1 MAIISGYPTV
11 TPSTSDHVLGTQVV
25 PITEEIRTVQ
35 FTLGSIAAFQ
45 VPTSL
50 TFAGDTGAGT
60 VALIT
65 QTFTVGG
72 TANEIKTSSTGQT
85 LSISLADGA
94 YNATPAAGTNLEL
107 PDGSAAITQT
117 AGDNTRKVATTAFV
131 TAAIATSDTLAEVL
145 ANGNTTGGTD
155 LAVSAGDDITFTPT
169 SALKGETINIENA
182 AGTASYLILNS
193 TGGTFAGDLTVSGGD
208 ITSNGLQIISNST
221 TASTLLI
228 GDVTLG
234 DTIQEMRLQVYGAD
248 LINLQDNEVSLKSN
262 IVKVTGSLSTT
273 APATYLGLLSSTG
286 VLTKR
291 TPTQVLAD
299 ISGDLIKINA
309 SPGVELYYS
318 TTKRLETAANGVQ
331 IYGGLGDVNTTLGTA
346 GQVLSSTGA
355 GILWA
360 DASGGSLNSL
370 TDCLVT
376 ANSIFLG
383 NDPTATWNNAL
394 YNSSVGITSLS
405 VITTGD
411 NNTVMGYDAGRSI
424 TEGSGNVL
432 IGKDV
437 GELIT
442 TGLTNVMVGYLVGKS
457 IVDGGGN
464 IVLGSS
470 SFDLTAGDTQNQIVI
485 GNSAGRVLDTFKH
498 NICIGNYS
506 GNLLTSGGWNTLIG
520 YNAGNK
526 LTSGGDNT
534 IIGSDAGKDVTGS
547 DNTLVGRYAG
557 TSMTTGSG
565 SVLIGN
571 EAGKL
576 LTTGNYNVAIGSK
589 ALESANAG
597 TYSVAIGF
605 SSLNDQN
612 LGTPGAQANN
622 TAVGA
627 FSGSSITSGIKN
639 TILGTVAGSAL
650 TTGSNNTLIGYNAEP
665 DGAIATNQTVIGYSA
680 VGHGDNITVIGNAS
694 NTAIHPGADNVVDLG
709 STTYSFKDSHIQGTS
724 NAGGF
729 KVDAMQA
736 VPASATAT
744 GTVGDIRFT
753 ASAIYVCVATDTW
766 KKADITTF

>member
-72 TANEIKTSSTGQT
+72 TANEVKTSSTGQT

-155 LAVSAGDDITFTPT
+155 LAVSAGDDITFTST

-248 LINLQDNEVSLKSN
+248 LINLQDGEISLKSDA
-262 IVKVTGSLSTT
+262 VKITGSLSTT

-318 TTKRLETAANGVQ
+318 TTKRLETALNGVQ
-331 IYGGLGDVNTTLGTA
+331 IYGGLGDVNTTAGTA

-355 GILWA
+355 GILWV
-360 DASGGSLNSL
+360 DAFGGTLNNL
-370 TDCLVT
+370 TDCLVDT
-376 ANSIFLG
+376 NSLYVGKVPAGLSGNPQGNTTLG
-383 NDPTATWNNAL
+383 IDAGSSLTSGYNNTLFGHLA
-394 YNSSVGITSLS
+394 GFSLS
-405 VITTGD
+405 DTLSR
-411 NNTVMGYDAGRSI
+411 N
-424 TEGSGNVL
+424 NVL
-432 IGKDV
+432 IGSEA
-437 GELIT
+437 G
-442 TGLTNVMVGYLVGKS
+442 TNL
-457 IVDGGGN
+457 GGG
-464 IVLGSS
+464 G
-470 SFDLTAGDTQNQIVI
+470 F
-485 GNSAGRVLDTFKH
+485 TF
-498 NICIGNYS
+498 
-506 GNLLTSGGWNTLIG
+506 
-520 YNAGNK
+520 
-526 LTSGGDNT
+526 DNT
-534 IIGSDAGKDVTGS
+534 AIGSRAGK
-547 DNTLVGRYAG
+547 
-557 TSMTTGSG
+557 SMTTSY
-565 SVLIGN
+565 SNVFVGN
-571 EAGKL
+571 MAGEL
-576 LTTGNYNVAIGSK
+576 LTTGHSNVVVGAK

-597 TYSVAIGF
+597 SGNTAIGF
-605 SSLNDQN
+605 NSLGNQN
-612 LGTPGAQANN
+612 LGTPGNGGSN
-622 TAVGA
+622 TAVGH
-627 FSGSSITSGIKN
+627 TSGN
-639 TILGTVAGSAL
+639 LL
-650 TTGSNNTLIGYNAEP
+650 TTGIQNVILGAGAGQVLSTGSYNTLVGYNAEP
-665 DGAIATNQTVIGYSA
+665 DGGIATNQIVIGYNA
-680 VGHGDNITVIGNAS
+680 TGHGDNITVIGNAS

>member
-72 TANEIKTSSTGQT
+72 TANEVKTSSTGQT

-182 AGTASYLILNS
+182 AGNASYLILNS

-234 DTIQEMRLQVYGAD
+234 DTIQEMRLQVYGLD
-248 LINLQDNEVSLKSN
+248 LINLQDNEISLKSN

-318 TTKRLETAANGVQ
+318 TTKRLETALNGVQ
-331 IYGGLGDVNTTLGTA
+331 IYGGLGDVNTTAGTA

-355 GILWA
+355 GILWV
-360 DASGGSLNSL
+360 DAFGGTLNNL
-370 TDCLVT
+370 TDCLVDT
-376 ANSIFLG
+376 NSLYVGKVPAGLSGNPQGNTTLG
-383 NDPTATWNNAL
+383 IDAGSSLTSGYNNTLFGHLA
-394 YNSSVGITSLS
+394 GFSLS
-405 VITTGD
+405 DTLSR
-411 NNTVMGYDAGRSI
+411 N
-424 TEGSGNVL
+424 NVL
-432 IGKDV
+432 IGSEA
-437 GELIT
+437 G
-442 TGLTNVMVGYLVGKS
+442 TNL
-457 IVDGGGN
+457 GGG
-464 IVLGSS
+464 G
-470 SFDLTAGDTQNQIVI
+470 F
-485 GNSAGRVLDTFKH
+485 TF
-498 NICIGNYS
+498 
-506 GNLLTSGGWNTLIG
+506 
-520 YNAGNK
+520 
-526 LTSGGDNT
+526 DNT
-534 IIGSDAGKDVTGS
+534 AIGSRAGK
-547 DNTLVGRYAG
+547 
-557 TSMTTGSG
+557 SMTTSY
-565 SVLIGN
+565 SNVFVGN
-571 EAGKL
+571 MAGEL
-576 LTTGNYNVAIGSK
+576 LTTGHSNVVVGAK

-597 TYSVAIGF
+597 SGNTAIGF
-605 SSLNDQN
+605 NSLGNQN
-612 LGTPGAQANN
+612 LGTPGNGGSN
-622 TAVGA
+622 TAVGH
-627 FSGSSITSGIKN
+627 TSGN
-639 TILGTVAGSAL
+639 LL
-650 TTGSNNTLIGYNAEP
+650 TTGIQNVILGAGAGQVLSTGSYNTLVGYNAEP
-665 DGAIATNQTVIGYSA
+665 DGGIATNQIVIGYNA
-680 VGHGDNITVIGNAS
+680 TGHGDNITVIGNAS
-694 NTAIHPGADNVVDLG
+694 NTAIHPGADNTVDLG
-709 STTYSFKDSHIQGTS
+709 STTYSFKDSYVQGTS